1 MFFKFVVPVP
11 PSEGKITFKKR
22 KDAVYVNYEYAR
34 IYLPDRQYTNAKR
47 TTIGKLVKQKD
58 RTKMYPNP
66 NFYKYFPDQEFP
78 DLETDKRSSCIRM
91 GAWALIEKVMKDYEL
106 PGMIS
111 KHIGEQYGLFLDLM
125 AYSLICEN
133 NAGQY
138 FPDYAYNHPLF
149 TPDMHIY
156 SDSVVSEF
164 LNSIRIDQSID
175 FLNEWNESRDHRE
188 RIYISYDSTNKICQA
203 GDIELAEI
211 GHSKEGIKDKKV
223 INYSIAYDVE
233 NSEPLFY
240 EDYCGSIVDVSQLQ
254 YMLERAKGYGYKK
267 IGFILDRGYFSKEN
281 IHYMDQCKY
290 DFIIMMKGMKEL
302 AAQAIEE
309 CTGRFEKNRKNRITE
324 YNVSGMTIK
333 KRLFPSDE
341 KERYFHVYYND
352 WKAASEREEFEKKL
366 DKISRFLKKNMGENI
381 EMPEGIG
388 KYFDLVYWHKGKDDQ
403 KFMHGIERSEVI
415 DRETQ
420 LCGYFIIITSQK
432 MTAKEALLLYK
443 SRDANE
449 KLFRGDKSY
458 LGNKAFRVYSGESMD
473 AKIFVEFAA
482 LIVRNRIYKCMKEY
496 MNENDL
502 RRNYLDV
509 PAAIKELEKI
519 EMIRYSDGIYRLSHA
534 VTKTQK
540 TILNAFGLDEKYIKT
555 RARELSIQLEAVGRK
570 EDGKTCDSD

>member
-106 PGMIS
+106 SGMIS
-111 KHIGEQYGLFLDLM
+111 KHIGEQYGLFIDLM

-138 FPDYAYNHPLF
+138 FPDYADNHPLF

-156 SDSVVSEF
+156 SDSMVSEF

-203 GDIELAEI
+203 GDIELAEF
-211 GHSKEGIKDKKV
+211 GHSKTGIDKPV
-223 INYSIAYDVE
+223 INYSIAYDSE
-233 NSEPLFY
+233 NNEPLFY

-267 IGFILDRGYFSKEN
+267 IGFILDRGYFSEGN
-281 IHYMDQCKY
+281 IHYMDNNGY
-290 DFIIMMKGMKEL
+290 DFIIMMKGMKSL
-302 AAQAIEE
+302 ASETVLSIAG
-309 CTGRFEKNRKNRITE
+309 TFEKDRKNRIDE
-324 YNVSGMTIK
+324 FHVSGITIK
-333 KRLFPSDE
+333 KRLFQSDKE
-341 KERYFHVYYND
+341 ERYFHIYYSD
-352 WKAASEREEFEKKL
+352 HKAASERDELEKNINKQA
-366 DKISRFLKKNMGENI
+366 KYLKKM
-381 EMPEGIG
+381 EGS
-388 KYFDLVYWHKGKDDQ
+388 KVPVAESFKRYFDLVYWHEGEADQ
-403 KFMHGIERSEVI
+403 TFTLAVERTDVTS
-415 DRETQ
+415 RETA
-420 LCGYFIIITSQK
+420 LCGYFIIITSKK

-443 SRDANE
+443 SRDASE

-458 LGNKAFRVYSGESMD
+458 LGNKALRVYSEESSE
-473 AKIFVEFAA
+473 AKIFIEFVA
-482 LIVRNRIYKCMKEY
+482 LIIRNRIYRKMKEY
-496 MNENDL
+496 MLENDVK
-502 RRNYLDV
+502 RNYLDV
-509 PAAIKELEKI
+509 PAAIRELEKI
-519 EMIRYSDGIYRLSHA
+519 EMIRYSDRVYRLSHA
-534 VTKTQK
+534 VTATQK
-540 TILNAFGLDEKYIKT
+540 TILKAFGLDEKYIRT
-555 RARELSIQLEAVGRK
+555 RARELSIQLESVEKR
-570 EDGKTCDSD
+570 DGKKDNYD

>member
-1 MFFKFVVPVP
+1 
-11 PSEGKITFKKR
+11 
-22 KDAVYVNYEYAR
+22 
-34 IYLPDRQYTNAKR
+34 
-47 TTIGKLVKQKD
+47 
-58 RTKMYPNP
+58 
-66 NFYKYFPDQEFP
+66 
-78 DLETDKRSSCIRM
+78 
-91 GAWALIEKVMKDYEL
+91 
-106 PGMIS
+106 
-111 KHIGEQYGLFLDLM
+111 
-125 AYSLICEN
+125 
-133 NAGQY
+133 
-138 FPDYAYNHPLF
+138 
-149 TPDMHIY
+149 
-156 SDSVVSEF
+156 
-164 LNSIRIDQSID
+164 
-175 FLNEWNESRDHRE
+175 
-188 RIYISYDSTNKICQA
+188 
-203 GDIELAEI
+203 
-211 GHSKEGIKDKKV
+211 
-223 INYSIAYDVE
+223 
-233 NSEPLFY
+233 
-240 EDYCGSIVDVSQLQ
+240 
-254 YMLERAKGYGYKK
+254 
-267 IGFILDRGYFSKEN
+267 
-281 IHYMDQCKY
+281 
-290 DFIIMMKGMKEL
+290 MMKGMKEL

-309 CTGRFEKNRKNRITE
+309 CAGRFEKNRKNRITE

-496 MNENDL
+496 MHENDL

-555 RARELSIQLEAVGRK
+555 RARELSIQLEAIGRK
-570 EDGKTCDSD
+570 EDGKTCNSD